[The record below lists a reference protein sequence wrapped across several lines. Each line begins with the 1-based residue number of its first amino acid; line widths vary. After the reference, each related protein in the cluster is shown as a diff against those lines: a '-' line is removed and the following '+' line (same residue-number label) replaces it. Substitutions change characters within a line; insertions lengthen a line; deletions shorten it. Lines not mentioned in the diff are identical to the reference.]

1 MVAKESQDKILLV
14 ITKYD
19 AYAKFKDDYCLIP
32 KDTVVLLLEKYN
44 NGLSKVFNQKVFLVL
59 SISLKDI

>member
-1 MVAKESQDKILLV
+1 M
-14 ITKYD
+14 TKCD
-19 AYAKFKDDYCLIP
+19 TQAKFKDHYHLIP

-44 NGLSKVFNQKVFLVL
+44 NGLSKVFNGKVFLVL